1 MVIVV
6 GSIVAV
12 IALREGVAVP
22 LERRV
27 SQLKESLHVLDL
39 KSLHL
44 NFLLEV
50 SDFLLVGFNGVFEAQ
65 LGVPHNASQS
75 RYRLFLVSS
84 LVCPL

>member
-12 IALREGVAVP
+12 IALRVAVP

-27 SQLKESLHVLDL
+27 SQLNESLHVLDL

-75 RYRLFLVSS
+75 RYRLLLVS